1 MAAENASNNVTTGNG
16 NVPKNAEQPPPPPQQ
31 KTDSFLYTLMM
42 TIYDVI
48 IFLGISIGY
57 ILQVSITIKFKISKE
72 KEKINTSDDNDH
84 HIFYHR

>member
-31 KTDSFLYTLMM
+31 KTDSFLYTFMM

-57 ILQVSITIKFKISKE
+57 ILQVSINHKIQNFKRKR
-72 KEKINTSDDNDH
+72 KN
-84 HIFYHR
+84 

>member
-16 NVPKNAEQPPPPPQQ
+16 NVPKNAEQPPPPQQ

-57 ILQVSITIKFKISKE
+57 IFQVSIAIKFKR
-72 KEKINTSDDNDH
+72 KIKN
-84 HIFYHR
+84 